1 MHAYNFFLVYVCTMY
16 ILYNMYACTSITI
29 MYITTY
35 IRTYIYTRI
44 YIYIF
49 FFNLV
54 LVLHSETNL
63 TQVANIMD
71 TISFICNITGS
82 PISSIK
88 IGWTFML
95 PTHDDRIEINT
106 VTNDNYVV
114 SNLTIKLIQP
124 SDAGLYRCTASLEGI
139 ADNISFKLIVGTYV
153 HMYVLCSMYVYTYL
167 CMHVSLCGGESEGKV
182 SLKRGIQLHTYVV
195 VSWENDPFDLYYC
208 RSTNHILIN

>member
-1 MHAYNFFLVYVCTMY
+1 MHMHNHYVHNY
-16 ILYNMYACTSITI
+16 ILY
-29 MYITTY
+29 
-35 IRTYIYTRI
+35 IRIYTYI
-44 YIYIF
+44 YIYIYIYIYYYY

-71 TISFICNITGS
+71 TINFICNITGS

-139 ADNISFKLIVGTYV
+139 AGNILFKLIVGTYV
-153 HMYVLCSMYVYTYL
+153 HMYFVACTYI
-167 CMHVSLCGGESEGKV
+167 C
-182 SLKRGIQLHTYVV
+182 TYVCMYHFAGV
-195 VSWENDPFDLYYC
+195 NQKEKYP
-208 RSTNHILIN
+208 